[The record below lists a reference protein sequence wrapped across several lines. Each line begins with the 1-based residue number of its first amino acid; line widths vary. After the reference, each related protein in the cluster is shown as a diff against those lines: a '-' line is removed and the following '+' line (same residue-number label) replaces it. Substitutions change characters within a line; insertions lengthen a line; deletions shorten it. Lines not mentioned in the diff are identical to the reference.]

1 MINNGKKKCFELRIF
16 QQILSTIFFSYKK
29 YLEIISLENLYVE
42 TGLRSLKGLINGSSL
57 ENN

>member
-1 MINNGKKKCFELRIF
+1 MEKNALNFGSFNKFSPLF
-16 QQILSTIFFSYKK
+16 FFSYKK

-57 ENN
+57 QNN

>member
-1 MINNGKKKCFELRIF
+1 MINNGKKSFELRIF
-16 QQILSTIFFSYKK
+16 QKKK

-57 ENN
+57 QNN